1 MEKVVF
7 KSDYFVDFTGE
18 TRQVVFCAVSSEID
32 GEIYDYDQPLCRH
45 QDVEKQLWIGVS
57 VQNPRDLENEEL
69 GKIVAEGK
77 ARKLKSR
84 YATIY
89 ATNKGL
95 INYRMVNALLEQELE
110 YFKQNPGKYIKGYD
124 KDKQLFENDS
134 RAYDIKFNQ
143 F

>member
-7 KSDYFVDFTGE
+7 KSDYFVDFAGE
-18 TRQVVFCAVSSEID
+18 TRQVIFCAVSTESNVYVTNSD
-32 GEIYDYDQPLCRH
+32 DPWLDT
-45 QDVEKQLWIGVS
+45 QDPEKELWIGVS

-89 ATNKGL
+89 ASNKGL

-124 KDKQLFENDS
+124 KDKELFNVDR
-134 RAYDIKFNQ
+134 RAYDIKFSLI
-143 F
+143 

>member
-7 KSDYFVDFTGE
+7 KSDYFVDFAGE
-18 TRQVVFCAVSSEID
+18 RRQVVFCAVSTESNVYVTNSD
-32 GEIYDYDQPLCRH
+32 DPWLDT
-45 QDVEKQLWIGVS
+45 QDPEKELWIGVS

-89 ATNKGL
+89 ASNKGL

-124 KDKQLFENDS
+124 KDKELFNVDR
-134 RAYDIKFNQ
+134 RAYDIKFSLI
-143 F
+143 